1 MDEQDLGCESRMIIQ
16 LASIDISYLLN
27 IGGPPIALTT
37 WIHYFDSA
45 TLIQH
50 TAVSA
55 GCRYQGGV
63 VMLHIYHF
71 IKLYSEHVN
80 FVLAVR

>member
-1 MDEQDLGCESRMIIQ
+1 MDEQDLGCESLMVIQ

-27 IGGPPIALTT
+27 IGGLPIALAT
-37 WIHYFDSA
+37 WTHYFDSA
-45 TLIQH
+45 TLIQL
-50 TAVSA
+50 TPVSA

-71 IKLYSEHVN
+71 YQII
-80 FVLAVR
+80 F